1 MMSNWTDFRDEVLKN
16 LHFETVTE
24 EMKEAFSE
32 WLLRELFPALKES
45 GSKFCQ
51 QIKEQAKTESGW
63 CKVRDLIVLPLIIN
77 VGLWTIE
84 KSLEKTTS
92 QG

>member
-1 MMSNWTDFRDEVLKN
+1 MSSWTDFRDEVLKN

-32 WLLRELFPALKES
+32 WLLRELFPALDES
-45 GSKFCQ
+45 GRKFVS
-51 QIKEQAKTESGW
+51 QIKEQAKSESGW
-63 CKVRDLIVLPLIIN
+63 CKVRDLIVLPLIIE

>member
-1 MMSNWTDFRDEVLKN
+1 MSNWTDFRDELLSN
-16 LHFETVTE
+16 LHFDKVTE

-45 GSKFCQ
+45 GTKFCD

-63 CKVRDLIVLPLIIN
+63 CKVRDLIVLPIIIN
-77 VGLWTIE
+77 VGLWAIE
-84 KSLEKTTS
+84 NALDKSLNQK
-92 QG
+92 

>member
-1 MMSNWTDFRDEVLKN
+1 MSNWTDFRDEVLKN

-45 GSKFCQ
+45 GTKFCQ
-51 QIKEQAKTESGW
+51 QIKEQAKNESGW

-77 VGLWTIE
+77 IGLWAIE

>member
-1 MMSNWTDFRDEVLKN
+1 MSNWTDFRDEVLKN

-45 GSKFCQ
+45 GTKFCQ
-51 QIKEQAKTESGW
+51 QIKEQAKAETGW
-63 CKVRDLIVLPLIIN
+63 SKVRDLIVLPLIIN

-84 KSLEKTTS
+84 KSLEKCAETD
-92 QG
+92 